1 MRKCLAFVRAVF
13 NCSAGGLLR
22 ENSEAMMQQENF
34 KGNAEANGLCSF
46 NEKQNQKFRKEDIS
60 ADSSPWATK
69 MFMTYIYIYA

>member
-46 NEKQNQKFRKEDIS
+46 NEKQNQKFGK
-60 ADSSPWATK
+60 
-69 MFMTYIYIYA
+69 